1 MRKPERFA
9 GESYEGERTKGTR
22 IGTLWLKEN
31 VVEGDVTLTLEFLGL
46 DGITKLDVLGDII
59 GLLEREVNLSHFV
72 TSNG

>member
-1 MRKPERFA
+1 
-9 GESYEGERTKGTR
+9 
-22 IGTLWLKEN
+22 
-31 VVEGDVTLTLEFLGL
+31 LGM